1 MKRVIAIDGPSG
13 SGKTTMAKLIARELG
28 FNYLDTGAL
37 YRAIALALRENV
49 ITPEDEDEKIGNVLR
64 RTVVTFKDGRVFLNG
79 NDVSD
84 NIRSKD
90 MDHYSSVFSAR
101 SIVRDYLLGAQRQAA
116 LENDLVVEGRD
127 TTTIVFPGAAK
138 KVFLD
143 ASVEERAKRRYN
155 QFKDKGGDM
164 GLDEA
169 RKNIIDRDQRDSS
182 RDIAPLRVATD
193 ALFVDSS
200 DLSIEQVKKKIIDF
214 VRADP

>member
-37 YRAIALALRENV
+37 YRAIALALRENM
-49 ITPEDEDEKIGNVLR
+49 ITPEDGDEKIGDVLG
-64 RTVVTFKDGRVFLNG
+64 RTDVTFRDGRVFLNG
-79 NDVSD
+79 RDVSD
-84 NIRSKD
+84 SIRSKE

-101 SIVRDYLLGAQRQAA
+101 RIVRDCLLDAQRQAA

-127 TTTIVFPGAAK
+127 TTTIVFPDAAK

-143 ASVEERAKRRYN
+143 ASVEERARRRYN
-155 QFKDKGGDM
+155 QFKGKGGAM

-169 RKNIIDRDQRDSS
+169 QRNIIDRDQRDAG
-182 RDIAPLRVATD
+182 RDIAPLKVAED
-193 ALFVDSS
+193 ALLVDSS
-200 DLSIEQVKKKIIDF
+200 NLSIEQVKKKILDF
-214 VRADP
+214 VKSAS